1 MKSFKFMTV
10 VFVCVWFILV
20 GVTVPGFGQEQQET
34 QSRQETQGEQ
44 ETQSEP
50 ETQPEQDETV
60 ETTEPVEKE
69 SKKSAG
75 LRQLLDIGI
84 RNAVKL
90 VGIED
95 GFYKNELIKILL
107 PEKLKKVDK
116 ILRQFGGKKLSDSLV
131 KKMNRAAEKA
141 SALALDIF
149 VDAVK
154 KIKFKDVVAL
164 LSGKEHAATEFLR
177 ATTYDTLKE
186 KFSPIIQTTMEEI
199 GALKT
204 YNSYAAKYKNNPFIK
219 ELGLDIDIVDYVTEK
234 SIDGLFTMVAKE
246 EEKIRTDPAARVTS
260 LLQTVFGK

>member
-1 MKSFKFMTV
+1 MKLFKFMAV
-10 VFVCVWFILV
+10 VFVCFCLLPV
-20 GVTVPGFGQEQQET
+20 GMTVSGFSQEHQDTQSQQEI
-34 QSRQETQGEQ
+34 QG
-44 ETQSEP
+44 EP
-50 ETQPEQDETV
+50 ETQTEQEDAE

-116 ILRQFGGKKLSDSLV
+116 LLRQFGGKKISETLI
-131 KKMNRAAEKA
+131 KKMNRSAEKA

-154 KIKFKDVVAL
+154 KIKFKDVLSL

-177 ATTYDTLKE
+177 ETTYDTLKE
-186 KFSPIIQTTMEEI
+186 KFTPIVQTTMEEI
-199 GALKT
+199 NALKT
-204 YNSYAAKYKNNPFIK
+204 YNSYAAKYKNNPFVK